1 MRPMYAHKLHDPS
14 RIGYKM
20 TDEFKYDID
29 DTQDPAFIGI
39 FCAICDN
46 EIGYDPCPECEKE

>member
-1 MRPMYAHKLHDPS
+1 
-14 RIGYKM
+14 M
-20 TDEFKYDID
+20 TDQFKYNKD

-46 EIGYDPCPECEKE
+46 EIGYEPCPDCEGDNA